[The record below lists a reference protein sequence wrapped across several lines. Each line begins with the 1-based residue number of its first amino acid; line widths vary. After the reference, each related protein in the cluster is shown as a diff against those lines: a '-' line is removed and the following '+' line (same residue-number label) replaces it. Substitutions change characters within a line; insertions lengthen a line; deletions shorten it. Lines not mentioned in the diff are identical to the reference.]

1 MKRIVI
7 IEGNAL
13 SLHRFGERLAAEERA
28 VYEACAADT
37 RAIIARINDCKETP

>member
-13 SLHRFGERLAAEERA
+13 SLQERA